1 MKKRQHT
8 WGKTLKRAGI
18 TRRLRPYDL
27 RHYFV
32 TKALEDG
39 ADIKALA
46 EVVGAARL
54 QTRRLRPYDLRHYC
68 DQSPCRSGGSRTS
81 PKKFTG
87 TQ

>member
-1 MKKRQHT
+1 VNYKGRPMKKRQHT

-54 QTRRLRPYDLRHYC
+54 QKNSPGHNSPHPRSAGRAYF
-68 DQSPCRSGGSRTS
+68 QSS
-81 PKKFTG
+81 
-87 TQ
+87 